1 MHPRLTGIRAN
12 SYDAKQIGVEAIG
25 QRLDEPGHDYARSG
39 LAIPAVRRLDR
50 ADLNGHALT

>member
-1 MHPRLTGIRAN
+1 M
-12 SYDAKQIGVEAIG
+12 SYAKQIGVEAIG